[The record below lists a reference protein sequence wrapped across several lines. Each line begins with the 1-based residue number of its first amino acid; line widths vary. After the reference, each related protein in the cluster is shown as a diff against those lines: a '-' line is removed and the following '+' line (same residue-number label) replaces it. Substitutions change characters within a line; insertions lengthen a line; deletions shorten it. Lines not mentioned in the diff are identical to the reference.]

1 MIVANAIQQAIL
13 LYFYLSY
20 GRENNN
26 MQIESKSTA
35 VKRKSTLKARLV
47 RIDSTIT
54 INEDEE
60 RPEFSDS
67 SSSDGDFDND
77 KLSE

>member
-1 MIVANAIQQAIL
+1 
-13 LYFYLSY
+13 
-20 GRENNN
+20 

-35 VKRKSTLKARLV
+35 VKRKSTLKGRLV

-60 RPEFSDS
+60 RPEFSSS

>member
-1 MIVANAIQQAIL
+1 
-13 LYFYLSY
+13 
-20 GRENNN
+20 

-35 VKRKSTLKARLV
+35 VKRKSTFNTRLV

-67 SSSDGDFDND
+67 SSDSDSDIDND